1 MARYARSLEVAGAFV
16 ATGPPSYPAIV
27 APPPPPA
34 PAAPPPPP
42 APAPPAPGPLT
53 GKPHHHSI
61 PETTEEQILNI
72 RAEGLLT
79 QALVFAIAERAGID
93 ARGLYDSVR
102 NGF

>member
-27 APPPPPA
+27 APPPPP
-34 PAAPPPPP
+34 PPPP
-42 APAPPAPGPLT
+42 APAPPPPPAPGPLT

-79 QALVFAIAERAGID
+79 QALVFAIAERAGIN
-93 ARGLYDSVR
+93 ARELYDNVR